1 MCGLEIAGKVA
12 AFVEETEPVLLS
24 TVVIRQPGR
33 EDGRGRRKERNE
45 TEVSL
50 FPLWERHLAQF
61 RRAHLGD
68 RQEASVS
75 VPSSVKW
82 ASWWGPLDGL
92 A

>member
-33 EDGRGRRKERNE
+33 EDGRGRRKGRNE

-50 FPLWERHLAQF
+50 FPL
-61 RRAHLGD
+61 
-68 RQEASVS
+68 
-75 VPSSVKW
+75 
-82 ASWWGPLDGL
+82 
-92 A
+92 